1 LDDGWDAPSEQCVTY
16 RDRICSESKSGISSS
31 PCPKFLVPDGCSYP
45 SGDGH
50 ESRHSRG
57 AKPRCRNNNAA
68 RYSVRPFGPMA
79 AAALQHIA
87 LGAPMVVAG
96 TVKGIYDL
104 ALLGWGKSKNLSEL
118 PAK

>member
-1 LDDGWDAPSEQCVTY
+1 
-16 RDRICSESKSGISSS
+16 
-31 PCPKFLVPDGCSYP
+31 
-45 SGDGH
+45 
-50 ESRHSRG
+50 
-57 AKPRCRNNNAA
+57 
-68 RYSVRPFGPMA
+68 MA